1 MFRSDTT
8 PPDGVDDN
16 SVQIAD
22 IWQIAKFRWR
32 WLAAASIGCAV
43 LALAYALLTP
53 KLYTAAAEVLVDP
66 RGRQI
71 VANDINP
78 STASPDGGVAQVESQ
93 SQVVQSTSV
102 LLDAIRKL
110 DLTHD
115 PEFGAEPDGLAGIL
129 AQMTRAIGLGKPTAT
144 EAAREAVTLRNL
156 RKKLGIKRADKALV
170 IDVLVTS
177 REPEKAALIVNT
189 IVDSYI
195 KTQATWMADTAM
207 SASTSLSANL
217 EEQRA
222 KVREAADAVAAYKA
236 SNDLQEANNLL
247 VSDQALSER
256 AAALNEARARTA
268 LQRARLGQIE
278 RGAPLDDTNEAMQSS
293 TISGLR
299 DQEAQLIQSQAQL
312 RLELGPRHPA
322 LRKVEAQL
330 TDLRAAISREL
341 QRLRDST
348 KRDLDRAIAY
358 ENELASSLAQLKAA
372 KAGSDQ
378 AAVGL
383 QELQR
388 ELDARRAVYTTFLQR
403 SQETREQANVD
414 SSNVRVISRA
424 LPPVD
429 KAWPPTLILIAGAGA
444 TGLGLAFALALMVE
458 YFSPTVL
465 SRSQLQLSSGAA
477 DLGTISLARGAR
489 GRAAL
494 VSAAA
499 NDPAIAAAVGRYAS
513 EGHSLLLLSGEPD
526 AQERRTL
533 ARSMVLAAA
542 ARSMRVL
549 LVSVDPAS
557 QPDRKGPGL
566 AEVLAGASTLR
577 AAAVWDARTGI
588 AVLANGSGRTVVSH
602 PSHNGA
608 ERLMEEARRYFHSII
623 VEGGFDDLSAHPD
636 LVAAVDNSILVARIG
651 HTRQTVVGS
660 ALQTL
665 DAAGKQLSGT
675 IAVTAQKAA

>member
-8 PPDGVDDN
+8 PSDGVDDN

-32 WLAAASIGCAV
+32 WLAAASIGCAM

-53 KLYTAAAEVLVDP
+53 KLYTAAAGVLVDP

-102 LLDAIRKL
+102 LIDAIRKL

-115 PEFGAEPDGLAGIL
+115 PEFGAEPDGFAGVL
-129 AQMTRAIGLGKPTAT
+129 SQMTRAFGLGKSAAT
-144 EAAREAVTLRNL
+144 EEAREAVTLRNL
-156 RKKLGIKRADKALV
+156 RRKLGIKRADKALV
-170 IDVLVTS
+170 IDVMVTS

-195 KTQATWMADTAM
+195 KTQASWLADTAM

-222 KVREAADAVAAYKA
+222 RVREAADAVAAYKA
-236 SNDLQEANNLL
+236 SNDLQEANNLT

-256 AAALNEARARTA
+256 AAALSEARARTA

-312 RLELGPRHPA
+312 RLELGPRHPS

-330 TDLRAAISREL
+330 VDLRAAISREL

-429 KAWPPTLILIAGAGA
+429 KAWPPTFILIAGAGA
-444 TGLGLAFALALMVE
+444 TGLGLAFAFALMVE
-458 YFSPTVL
+458 YFSPTLL

-489 GRAAL
+489 SRAAL
-494 VSAAA
+494 FSSAA

-608 ERLMEEARRYFHSII
+608 ERLMDEARRYFHSII

>member
-8 PPDGVDDN
+8 LDGVDDN

-32 WLAAASIGCAV
+32 WLAAASIGCAM

-93 SQVVQSTSV
+93 SQVLQSTSV
-102 LLDAIRKL
+102 LIDAIRKL

-115 PEFGAEPDGLAGIL
+115 KEFGAEPDGFAGVL
-129 AQMTRAIGLGKPTAT
+129 AQMTRAIGIGKPIAT
-144 EAAREAVTLRNL
+144 EEAREAVTLRNI

-177 REPEKAALIVNT
+177 RDPEKAALIVNT

-195 KTQATWMADTAM
+195 KTQAAWLADTAM

-222 KVREAADAVAAYKA
+222 RVREAADAVAAYKA
-236 SNDLQEANNLL
+236 SNDLQEANNLT

-256 AAALNEARARTA
+256 AAALSEARARTA

-312 RLELGPRHPA
+312 RLELGPRHPS

-330 TDLRAAISREL
+330 VDLRAAISREL

-348 KRDLDRAIAY
+348 KRDLDRAVAY
-358 ENELASSLAQLKAA
+358 ENELAASLAQLKAA

-429 KAWPPTLILIAGAGA
+429 KAWPPTFILIAGAGA
-444 TGLGLAFALALMVE
+444 TGLGLAFAFALMVE
-458 YFSPTVL
+458 YFAPTLL
-465 SRSQLQLSSGAA
+465 SRSQLQLSSGAT

-489 GRAAL
+489 NRAAL
-494 VSAAA
+494 VNSAA

-513 EGHSLLLLSGEPD
+513 EGHSLLLLSGEED

-549 LVSVDPAS
+549 LISADPAS
-557 QPDRKGPGL
+557 QPDRKGAGL
-566 AEVLAGASTLR
+566 AEVLAGASSLR

-588 AVLANGSGRTVVSH
+588 AVLANGSGRTIVSH
-602 PSHNGA
+602 PSNHGA
-608 ERLMEEARRYFHSII
+608 ERLLDEARRYFHSII